1 MNRMRILFKFAIT
14 KFSVTTFAVTLLLSS
29 SLFAQAVKA
38 AEDSKPVAPAGAPS
52 VELVQNYFQ
61 RAYGYDP
68 NLKVSVAAI
77 QASTSP
83 ELFEVVTIFASP
95 DGQQVVR
102 WYVTR
107 DLKHVIA
114 GELRPFG
121 ADPYVPDR
129 AVLAAKA
136 FGATRG
142 PVNAKVLIVE
152 FADLECPSCR
162 EAQAIMQKLY
172 ADFPDAR
179 FIFQNYPLASLHPW
193 AARAASYVD
202 CIARQNQD
210 KAFAFID
217 GVYGHQREIESI
229 VRRTGDDGKV
239 KIDDAEVTG
248 RMKHYTEVA
257 GADVAKTQACAD
269 LPETAERIKRSVE
282 VGRDLGVSGTPTLY
296 VNGRLIGNP
305 GSLPYEALKAIVQ
318 FEVEQAGK

>member
-1 MNRMRILFKFAIT
+1 
-14 KFSVTTFAVTLLLSS
+14 
-29 SLFAQAVKA
+29 
-38 AEDSKPVAPAGAPS
+38 
-52 VELVQNYFQ
+52 
-61 RAYGYDP
+61 
-68 NLKVSVAAI
+68 
-77 QASTSP
+77 
-83 ELFEVVTIFASP
+83 
-95 DGQQVVR
+95 
-102 WYVTR
+102 
-107 DLKHVIA
+107 
-114 GELRPFG
+114 
-121 ADPYVPDR
+121 
-129 AVLAAKA
+129 VLAAKA

>member
-1 MNRMRILFKFAIT
+1 MNRMRHFLKL
-14 KFSVTTFAVTLLLSS
+14 AVTLLLAAT
-29 SLFAQAVKA
+29 LYAQAGKSA
-38 AEDSKPVAPAGAPS
+38 DITKPVLPPGAPS
-52 VELVQNYFQ
+52 VELVEAYFQ

-68 NLKVSVAAI
+68 NLKVNVAAI
-77 QASTSP
+77 QASSSP
-83 ELFEVVTIFASP
+83 ELFEVVTIFATP
-95 DGQQVVR
+95 EGQQVVR
-102 WYVTR
+102 WYVTH
-107 DLKHVIA
+107 DLKFVIA

-121 ADPYVPDR
+121 ADPYAADR
-129 AVLAAKA
+129 AELAAKA

-162 EAQAIMQKLY
+162 EAQTIMQKLY

-193 AARAASYVD
+193 ATRAASYVD
-202 CIARQNQD
+202 CIARQNPEQG
-210 KAFAFID
+210 FGFID

-239 KIDDAEVTG
+239 KVDDAEVTG

-257 GADVAKTQACAD
+257 GADVAKTQLCAD
-269 LPETAERIKRSVE
+269 STETAERIKRSVE
-282 VGRDLGVSGTPTLY
+282 VGRALGVSGTPTLY

-305 GSLPYEALKAIVQ
+305 GGLPYEALKAIVQ
-318 FEVEQAGK
+318 FEVEKATAAK